1 MSIQRIML
9 IVVCWFLISCNTKNA
24 IQQTAIS
31 NDGIAKGADIGWLSE
46 MESKGVRFYNADG
59 LPQDCI
65 DILQQLGVNA
75 IRLRVWVNPIAG
87 WCGKQDVINQAVRA
101 SQKGLRIFLD
111 FHYSDSWA
119 DPGKQNKPLAW
130 KMLSFPALSN
140 ALETHTRDVL
150 TALKIKNVQPEW
162 VQIGNE
168 INDGLLWEEGR
179 ASKNMPQCAALVKIG
194 CAVVKEVFPQA
205 KTVVHISNGYDNSLF
220 RWLLDGLT
228 QNGVTWDVIGMSLY
242 PSVNDWQTKNEQCL
256 INMQDMITRYGKEIM
271 IAEVGMS
278 ADQPIVCK
286 QFLTDLLGKV
296 RALPNKKGLGV
307 FYWEPECYNK
317 WQGYGLGAFDDAGKP
332 TVALDAF
339 K

>member
-1 MSIQRIML
+1 MRI
-9 IVVCWFLISCNTKNA
+9 FLIIGCWILLACNKKTTSDQLDPSA
-24 IQQTAIS
+24 DS
-31 NDGIAKGADIGWLSE
+31 LAKGADIGWLSE
-46 MESKGVRFYNADG
+46 MESKGIRFYNANG
-59 LPQDCI
+59 LQQDCI
-65 DILQQLGVNA
+65 DILQQLGINA
-75 IRLRVWVNPIAG
+75 IRLRVWVNPVNG

-119 DPGKQNKPLAW
+119 DPGKQHKPLAW
-130 KMLSFPALSN
+130 NTLSFSDLNN
-140 ALETHTRDVL
+140 ALAAHTRDVL
-150 TALKIKNVQPEW
+150 SALKSKNIQPEW

-179 ASKNMPQCAALVKIG
+179 ASKNMPQCAALLKTG
-194 CAVVKEVFPQA
+194 CAVVNEVFPHT
-205 KTVVHISNGYDNSLF
+205 KTVIHISNGYDNALF
-220 RWLLDGLT
+220 RWMLDGLT

-271 IAEVGMS
+271 IAEVGMP
-278 ADQPIVCK
+278 ADQPLVCK
-286 QFLTDLLGKV
+286 QFLSDLLEKV
-296 RALPNKKGLGV
+296 RSLPAKKGLGI